1 MNILIIQPGFPA
13 EIPYFVR
20 GLAQAG
26 ARVLGVGDQPKASL
40 PAVAREGL
48 SAYLQVGSLWDSRAV
63 IAALRAW
70 RLPLK
75 LDRVECLWEV
85 GMELAA
91 DVRAALRLPGLSQEA
106 TQLFRDKDRMR
117 SVLDRAGVRNPRHRK
132 ATCDSEVLAAAEHTG
147 FPLIIKPV
155 AGAGSAHTHRVDEA
169 AELPRV
175 LRALRHIPE
184 VVVEE
189 FVEGTEY
196 TFDTVCAGGEI
207 LFHNIELYRPD
218 MLTARSVEGISPQ
231 TVSLRDLSAPV
242 FQRAYAMGKKV
253 IETLGFRTGF
263 THMEWF
269 HTKQDELVFGE
280 IAARPPGGCSGELM
294 NRTCDFDVY
303 RAWGEALLH
312 GRLRQKIERLYNVAI
327 VFKRARGRGRIQRI
341 QGLKKLR
348 AALGPS
354 YLRHELLPVGARRR
368 NWRQTLLS
376 DGFVMLRH
384 PDLATTLKLA
394 DLVDRDLQMLAGG
407 A

>member
-26 ARVLGVGDQPKASL
+26 ARVLGVGDQPRGSL
-40 PAVAREGL
+40 PAVAQEGL
-48 SAYLQVGSLWDSRAV
+48 SAYLHVSNLWNARALV
-63 IAALRAW
+63 AALRAW
-70 RLPLK
+70 PLPLK

-91 DVRAALRLPGLSQEA
+91 LVREAFKLPGLSRQA

-117 SVLDRAGVRNPRHRK
+117 SVLDLAGVRNPRHRLAK
-132 ATCDSEVLAAAEHTG
+132 TDSEVFAAAQHTG

-155 AGAGSAHTHRVDEA
+155 SGAGSANTYRIDDAQQLQRV
-169 AELPRV
+169 V
-175 LRALRHIPE
+175 VALRHIRE

-189 FVEGTEY
+189 FIKGTEY

-231 TVSLRDLSAPV
+231 TISLRDLSAPV
-242 FQRAYAMGKKV
+242 FERAYAMGRKV
-253 IETLGFRTGF
+253 IETLGYRTGF

-269 HTKQDELVFGE
+269 HTEQDEVVFGE

-303 RAWGEALLH
+303 RAWGEALIH
-312 GRLRQKIERLYNVAI
+312 GRLSDKPERLYNVAI
-327 VFKRARGRGRIQRI
+327 VFKRARGQGCIQRVK
-341 QGLKKLR
+341 GLDKVVG
-348 AALGPS
+348 ALGQS
-354 YLRHELLPVGARRR
+354 YLRHELLPLGARRR

-376 DGFVMLRH
+376 DGFLMLRH
-384 PDLATTLKLA
+384 PDLKKTLEMA
-394 DLVDRDLQMLAGG
+394 DLVDRELVMFAGQ
-407 A
+407 